1 MFCVNG
7 VGGPITN
14 HWGGPRPKPYLGCTR
29 CTQDVHATYSVNI
42 PCSVGYD
49 TLLVPGPLTAS
60 DSERRDR
67 KSCSRADQQDRP
79 ERYRMHHGH
88 PASQQEYQTN
98 CDEGR
103 A

>member
-1 MFCVNG
+1 MGLSVPSRSL
-7 VGGPITN
+7 GGTA
-14 HWGGPRPKPYLGCTR
+14 RLKPYLGCTR
-29 CTQDVHATYSVNI
+29 CTQRLHATYSVNI
-42 PCSVGYD
+42 PMQHGDID
-49 TLLVPGPLTAS
+49 TLLLPGPLTAS

-88 PASQQEYQTN
+88 PASQEEYQTN
-98 CDEGR
+98 CEEGR